1 MEKKQEIK
9 FKGDNLLK
17 FRKEKGLSQ
26 EELANIIGVSRQAIY
41 KWETGERLPDINN
54 LNLLCKEFDKSIEDF
69 IDGATDLLPKEK
81 ISEENNEPKKET
93 KKKKSI
99 IKSLFNFV
107 LIIVLL
113 VFAIYMI
120 TVIAKSLL
128 FTNLFSKLENYKD
141 VESYRYSE
149 KSYYANFERETESNY
164 IVQCKDG
171 VQNIYGSSDDVIYE
185 AWYYFK
191 TKDEKATYGSTTD
204 LNVEDENGN
213 NKVEYFY
220 QEGFA
225 YSKASPYERAY
236 EVAKENFT
244 LENILNPF
252 YVVKFDIK
260 NNDIILEIYDKDPE
274 PQNVTYLKEVKNIDF
289 DSGLLTKQETYEVD
303 KLTSRTIYHDYVF
316 NHIEGGFGLTNT
328 IKEFIKTEA
337 EKISE

>member
-81 ISEENNEPKKET
+81 ISEENNEQKKET

-120 TVIAKSLL
+120 TVIVKSLL
-128 FTNLFSKLENYKD
+128 FRKRNGIKLYC
-141 VESYRYSE
+141 SM
-149 KSYYANFERETESNY
+149 
-164 IVQCKDG
+164 
-171 VQNIYGSSDDVIYE
+171 
-185 AWYYFK
+185 
-191 TKDEKATYGSTTD
+191 
-204 LNVEDENGN
+204 
-213 NKVEYFY
+213 
-220 QEGFA
+220 
-225 YSKASPYERAY
+225 
-236 EVAKENFT
+236 
-244 LENILNPF
+244 
-252 YVVKFDIK
+252 
-260 NNDIILEIYDKDPE
+260 
-274 PQNVTYLKEVKNIDF
+274 
-289 DSGLLTKQETYEVD
+289 
-303 KLTSRTIYHDYVF
+303 
-316 NHIEGGFGLTNT
+316 
-328 IKEFIKTEA
+328 
-337 EKISE
+337 